1 MKLSAENIRNNKDL
15 LDYINHGKRA
25 KYLFFWGHQENK
37 NRQIGKACFSQWY
50 NASFE
55 IEGEYYRTAEHFM
68 MAEKARLFGDLEIRL
83 LILQSNSPG
92 EAKRLGR
99 NVKGF
104 DDSTWNDKRFD
115 IVVTANEAKFSQN
128 ESLEDFLLSTEK
140 RVLVEASPVDKIWG
154 IGLAEDNPMV
164 DSPYK
169 WKGLNLLGYALMEAR
184 HRLGK

>member
-15 LDYINHGKRA
+15 LDYLGHGKRA
-25 KYLFFWGHQENK
+25 KYVFFWGHQKK
-37 NRQIGKACFSQWY
+37 NNGQISNACFSQWY

-55 IEGEYYRTAEHFM
+55 IDGKHYKTAEHFM
-68 MAEKARLFGDLEIRL
+68 MAEKARLFNDLEMRE

-104 DDSTWNDKRFD
+104 SDSIWNDKRFD

-128 ESLEDFLLSTEK
+128 KALEDYLLSTGK
-140 RVLVEASPVDKIWG
+140 RVLVEASPADKIWG
-154 IGLAEDNPMV
+154 TGLAEDNPMV

-169 WKGLNLLGYALMEAR
+169 WRGLNLLGYALMEAR
-184 HRLGK
+184 HRLDK